1 VEFSSKFSVSS
12 SCSLYMPVLLDSKYS
27 HGTTCASIAAGS
39 GNNGACSV
47 GIAPNAAVSGCRV
60 IQMESTDLLASE
72 MYDSA
77 YFYTNMENMHVSSN
91 SYGIPSC
98 QVDASSSL
106 QGQHS
111 NRRLQQC
118 PFTSAIA
125 TTPCVDTDCLN
136 VDWSNP
142 SPSDACES
150 VISRYCQKYF
160 EYDVQACTS
169 FLDLFVKCEFN
180 SLSIDEQFAIT
191 KGVTE
196 GRDGKGIVFVF
207 AAGNDFDS
215 GADVNFA
222 GKQNTRYAMTVG
234 AVGKD
239 GKHSSYSNGGAA
251 LFISA
256 PGGDSEYFTNNVV
269 ALAGGG
275 CADGGAGTSF
285 ATPVV
290 SGVVALMLE
299 ANPDLSWR
307 DVLAVLASTSTMVQ
321 PDDPSWTT
329 NTAGFHHSYLYG
341 FGLVNASAAVTLG
354 QQWDPLLSE
363 IDIIADSGPVSISIP
378 EYPSNPISSTI
389 TVNANDTFR
398 IESVVAYLDILHSS
412 RGDLMI
418 VLTSP
423 GGTESI
429 LSPGQRPENEQ
440 TSERWKLMTVRNR
453 GEPANGNWS
462 LSIVDQS
469 DGDVSTCVDLLDW
482 SRSIQLPGDPEHV
495 PYDCDSFE
503 RNEFCVNGMEGPL
516 FTTYF
521 VGLSGVSDPSLA
533 DASGRTPG
541 DACCVCGGGAV
552 ASSLRDVLSSW
563 RLAIYGND
571 PVLGQPPPAPFV
583 PTSQPLSQPTSTP
596 QSKHTSTPSSTTGTG
611 TTSDI
616 TVDTTTQPS
625 QSTSAMNGSPSIPML
640 PTSTSTVTLVTPV
653 TAATGAAPD
662 QSNLNRTIVSSVGS
676 MSKPWNQIGHVTV
689 TYFLVSII
697 LNAAALAI

>member
-1 VEFSSKFSVSS
+1 VGPLTASTFFRCCSCSLSAGAGIGIRINDVGVDATHVELSSKFIVES
-12 SCSLYMPVLLDSKYS
+12 SCSLYLPVLLDEEHS

-47 GIAPNAAVSGCRV
+47 GIAPNATVSGCRV
-60 IQMESTDLLASE
+60 ILTDLDDRLALE
-72 MYDSA
+72 KNNSA
-77 YFYTNMENMHVSSN
+77 YLYTNMENMHVSSN
-91 SYGIPSC
+91 SYAIPSC
-98 QVDASSSL
+98 QVDTSSSL
-106 QGQHS
+106 QGQQS
-111 NRRLQQC
+111 NRLLQQC
-118 PFTSAIA
+118 PFTSTNI
-125 TTPCVDTDCLN
+125 TTPCFDTDCSD

-150 VISRYCQKYF
+150 VISTYCQLYF

-180 SLSIDEQFAIT
+180 SLSVDEQFALT

-207 AAGNDFDS
+207 AAGNDFDT
-215 GADVNFA
+215 GTDVNFA
-222 GKQNTRYAMTVG
+222 GYQNTRYAMTVG
-234 AVGKD
+234 AVGKN

-256 PGGDSEYFTNNVV
+256 PGGDFEYFTNNVV

-275 CADGGAGTSF
+275 CTDGGVGTSF

-307 DVLAVLASTSTMVQ
+307 DVMAVLASTSTMVQ

-341 FGLVNASAAVTLG
+341 FGLVNASAAVTVG

-363 IDIIADSGPVSISIP
+363 IEIIADSGPVNSSIP
-378 EYPSNPISSTI
+378 DYPSNPISSTI
-389 TVNANDTFR
+389 TVTANDTYQ

-440 TSERWKLMTVRNR
+440 SSERWKLMTVRNR

-469 DGDVSTCVDLLDW
+469 AGDLSTCVDLLDW
-482 SRSIQLPGDPEHV
+482 SIDVQLSDEPEPLV
-495 PYDCDSFE
+495 IDCGVFE
-503 RNEFCVNGMEGPL
+503 RAELCVDGTEGPL
-516 FTTYF
+516 FTTFF
-521 VGLSGVSDPSLA
+521 VGVSGVSDPSLA
-533 DASGRTPG
+533 DTEGRTPG

-571 PVLGQPPPAPFV
+571 QVLPLASPLSPTSSSV
-583 PTSQPLSQPTSTP
+583 DTTSQPIP
-596 QSKHTSTPSSTTGTG
+596 
-611 TTSDI
+611 
-616 TVDTTTQPS
+616 
-625 QSTSAMNGSPSIPML
+625 STSAMNPSPPIPI
-640 PTSTSTVTLVTPV
+640 
-653 TAATGAAPD
+653 A
-662 QSNLNRTIVSSVGS
+662 SNLIRTTSSSDGS
-676 MSKPWNQIGHVTV
+676 MSKPWNQIGLVTV

-697 LNAAALAI
+697 LNAAHVL